1 MCILR
6 VLTHHL
12 SGETKAPPSHIF
24 THSLRP
30 PNRARKKTIRYYT
43 LHCWCMH
50 SVEFYHLVR
59 NQYYIYIWYMYDFWR
74 TLGSYRSFTLRKICR
89 RSVFVAH
96 DTKNDFNLRKSHTS
110 PAYPEHG
117 DTVHEIYNTP
127 PSTSD
132 NINRTNRGNENVLK
146 DTRCAI
152 CVRTLQSASQA
163 KVLSFEKLQKKK
175 PRALRI
181 VKPQS
186 HTHTHIQTYTVIS
199 LVALWLLWCDVTRSG
214 IYMKKRIKNM
224 C

>member
-24 THSLRP
+24 THSLQP
-30 PNRARKKTIRYYT
+30 PNRARKKSIRYYT

-59 NQYYIYIWYMYDFWR
+59 NQYYIYIYICTTSGEHWEATVRSRFVRFVVALFLLLTTRRTISIYAKATHPQHILSMVILYMK
-74 TLGSYRSFTLRKICR
+74 FT
-89 RSVFVAH
+89 
-96 DTKNDFNLRKSHTS
+96 T
-110 PAYPEHG
+110 P
-117 DTVHEIYNTP
+117 P

-199 LVALWLLWCDVTRSG
+199 LVAL
-214 IYMKKRIKNM
+214 
-224 C
+224 